1 VPGARS
7 ASEDGATSGGSYWA
21 SATSAIPSTVST
33 RRETDNQSFSGFMA
47 AGNLRRFAAGVK
59 DFVPATVTFIYGRM
73 TTLRATR
80 PKLERRRA
88 RRLAGRGAGLRCP
101 AS

>member
-1 VPGARS
+1 MDALQRRVAIKHAACQAQGPRARTS
-7 ASEDGATSGGSYWA
+7 TDGATSGGSYWA

-59 DFVPATVTFIYGRM
+59 DFVPATVTFI
-73 TTLRATR
+73 
-80 PKLERRRA
+80 
-88 RRLAGRGAGLRCP
+88 
-101 AS
+101 